1 MLQFPRV
8 AKMPKA
14 ELILQELKD
23 CGVTHVIGLPDNSSA
38 TLLALLS
45 EGSEILTVP
54 VTREAEAFGVAAGL
68 WIGGKAPLVLI
79 QNTGLLES
87 GDSLR
92 GTVMRMRIP
101 LVCLVTYRGYS
112 KKGGLRFDPIAE
124 YLNAESLSRPD
135 LDSAALITEP
145 TLKAWGI
152 PFDFLH
158 QDTDIPK
165 ISDASKRA
173 RALSQPVAILI
184 TNNMG

>member
-1 MLQFPRV
+1 M
-8 AKMPKA
+8 AKA

-23 CGVTHVIGLPDNSSA
+23 CRVTHVIGLPDNSSA
-38 TLLALLS
+38 PLLALLR
-45 EGSEILTVP
+45 EDSEILTVP
-54 VTREAEAFGVAAGL
+54 VTREAEAFAVAAGL

-101 LVCLVTYRGYS
+101 LVCLITYRGYS
-112 KKGGLRFDPIAE
+112 KRGGHRFDRFAE
-124 YLNAESLSRPD
+124 DLNAESLSRPD

-158 QDTDIPK
+158 QDKDILK
-165 ISDASKRA
+165 ISAAFKRA

-184 TNNMG
+184 TNNMS